1 MSMGKSAPQCS
12 ILIGIFFLV
21 WSLFLGHPIYE
32 MFFFFHSFLVNCNH
46 TGCTEESCSTATH
59 ECKINCLVKCSGSSD
74 QVCVFVLSLGSGL
87 FALDKTKYKH
97 KSMEKY
103 KGLVFVHAFVFVSS
117 LFPCFSIFSWYCPC
131 ICLFL
136 CGRV

>member
-1 MSMGKSAPQCS
+1 
-12 ILIGIFFLV
+12 
-21 WSLFLGHPIYE
+21 

-97 KSMEKY
+97 KSMDKY
-103 KGLVFVHAFVFVSS
+103 KGLVFVHAFVFVFS
-117 LFPCFSIFSWYCPC
+117 LFPACSLF
-131 ICLFL
+131 FL
-136 CGRV
+136 CIAPLYLPFSLRSLPFCLSSSFTSAKSLYIKYKT